1 MTEQRISGP
10 DGVGVLSLDD
20 RSGVFPYS
28 DAAQD
33 AQYSAA
39 AIEVAPAGVVAFV
52 GRCQKGPVNE
62 PVSIGSFAEFQ
73 QHFGGLWD
81 QSTLPYAL
89 DQFFEHGGSQAVVVR
104 VVSQGRPPTLDLPA
118 GGERLVL
125 TGLCPGRNEYL
136 RASVDHDG
144 ISHQDEDLFNL
155 VVQRVRSRGSELVES
170 QEIFRRVSILSGSA
184 REVSRILAAS
194 QLVRVAGPLPSQR
207 PDITRGSEPRSLI
220 GYIECNNDGE
230 DGQPLSDYDLI
241 GSEAQ
246 RSGLFALA
254 GGPPFNFLYIPP
266 PTSNRDLGMS
276 VLVVAA
282 RFCRR
287 NHALLLVDPPL
298 AWNSTQR
305 ALDAL
310 REWPFHCADAL
321 MFFPRLLAR
330 DRLTGRTQSYAPSAA
345 AAALI
350 VRDDAGRSALW
361 REAEET
367 ALLRPSATPEL
378 WVDHAQR
385 LQLAQR
391 GVNTLRGTRR
401 VIREAMALRTLAGE
415 LAATSD
421 ARMLDTRR
429 LELQI
434 CASIERGTR
443 WVTIEGNTARSRER
457 VCRQVEHFLKKFA
470 EAGAFAGSERNRHYF
485 VLCDERL
492 NGAAEQAHGV
502 FRLLFGYQS
511 PQMPTRQTWLVEHR
525 PAGSRTRAVS
535 LNQLAA
541 AELSSVR

>member
-10 DGVGVLSLDD
+10 EGVGVLSLAD
-20 RSGVFPYS
+20 RTAVFPYS

-62 PVSIGSFAEFQ
+62 PIAIGSFAEFQ
-73 QHFGGLWD
+73 QHFGGLWE
-81 QSTLPYAL
+81 QSTLPHAL
-89 DQFFEHGGSQAVVVR
+89 EQFFEHGGSQAVVVR
-104 VVSQGRPPTLDLPA
+104 VVSQGRPPTIDLPA

-125 TGLCPGRNEYL
+125 SGLCPGRNEYL

-144 ISHQDEDLFNL
+144 IGNQDEDLFNL
-155 VVQRVRSRGSELVES
+155 VVQRVRFRGSELVES
-170 QEIFRRVSILSGSA
+170 QEIFRRVSILNGSA

-194 QLVRVAGPLPSQR
+194 SLVRVAGPLPTRR

-241 GSEAQ
+241 GSEAE

-254 GGPPFNFLYIPP
+254 GGPPFNFLCIPP
-266 PTSNRDLGMS
+266 PAPDRDLGMS
-276 VLVVAA
+276 VLVVGA

-287 NHALLLVDPPL
+287 HHALLLVDPPL

-305 ALDAL
+305 ALESV
-310 REWPFHCADAL
+310 REWPFHSADAL

-330 DRLTGRTQSYAPSAA
+330 DRLTGQTQTYAPSAA
-345 AAALI
+345 AVALI
-350 VRDDAGRSALW
+350 VRDDAARDALW
-361 REAEET
+361 REAEEP
-367 ALLRPSATPEL
+367 ALLRPSATPAL
-378 WVDHAQR
+378 WVDQAQR

-391 GVNTLRGTRR
+391 GVNALRGTRR
-401 VIREAMALRTLAGE
+401 AVREGVALRTLAGE
-415 LAATSD
+415 LASSCD
-421 ARMLDTRR
+421 ARLLDTRR

-457 VCRQVEHFLKKFA
+457 VCRQVEHFLRRFA
-470 EAGAFAGSERNRHYF
+470 EAGAFAGGERNRHYF

-492 NGAAEQAHGV
+492 NGPAEQAHGV
-502 FRLLFGYQS
+502 FRLVFGYQS
-511 PQMPTRQTWLVEHR
+511 PHMPTRQSWLVEHR

-541 AELSSVR
+541 AELS